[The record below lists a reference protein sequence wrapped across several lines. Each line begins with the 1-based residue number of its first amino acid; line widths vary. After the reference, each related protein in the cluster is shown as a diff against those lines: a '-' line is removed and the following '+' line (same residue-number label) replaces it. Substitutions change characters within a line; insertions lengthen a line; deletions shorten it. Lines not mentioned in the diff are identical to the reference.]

1 MINNIRGLF
10 YSSDSNNSLNG
21 LDSLDRDN
29 YEDCRIE
36 LRSHNLVKKIFMK
49 INSIFFIHHIFFSN
63 FFFFSI
69 FNF

>member
-36 LRSHNLVKKIFMK
+36 LRSHNLVQKIF
-49 INSIFFIHHIFFSN
+49 ILYFSFIIFFSKV
-63 FFFFSI
+63 F